1 MENGR
6 KFSWQVRIAAITI
19 FLLGFVAGALTFNV
33 YSVWFASRPM
43 NKEAKYEKIFDQLS
57 LTDQQKEEVRK
68 IIAET
73 REEIQ
78 ALRRENEPKM
88 REIRSKTS
96 EKLQKVL
103 TPEQWEK
110 FQRLRDEA
118 FAEKKR

>member
-1 MENGR
+1 MINGQ
-6 KFSWQVRIAAITI
+6 KYNWQIRLAATVI
-19 FLLGFVAGALTFNV
+19 FLLGFTAGVLTSNV
-33 YSVWFASRPM
+33 YSVLFTRKPM
-43 NKEAKYEKIFDQLS
+43 DKQAKYEKIFDQLS
-57 LTDQQKEEVRK
+57 LTEQQKEEVRK

-88 REIRSKTS
+88 REIRSRTS

-103 TPEQWEK
+103 TPEQWED

-118 FAEKKR
+118 FNDKK